1 MLSKKLPELMAIK
14 LKKYIKNANSWE
26 KEALLIAM
34 LQKTFR
40 QKRKQLQKLLK
51 NNYFLP
57 KKRN

>member
-14 LKKYIKNANSWE
+14 QRKNIKNVNSWE